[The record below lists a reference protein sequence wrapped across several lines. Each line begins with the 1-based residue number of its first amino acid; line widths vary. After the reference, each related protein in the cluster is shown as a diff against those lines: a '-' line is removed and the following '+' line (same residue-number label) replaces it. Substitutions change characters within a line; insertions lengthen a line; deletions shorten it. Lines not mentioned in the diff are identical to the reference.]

1 MTPRSTALPLACHL
15 PLHRG
20 CGCPSASPALNCRIA
35 HHRVD
40 MLRVGA
46 DATRKTVQNLFSEY
60 LPADGTNAAVNWQDY
75 GTSRWQLWNKIT
87 TIAGVHVRGRSSYF
101 AAREAGYGPHFTCR
115 SSLRAMNRPCSVEL
129 CEARLPSTTLNGLG
143 LLGNGVI
150 FPGAATGWSEG
161 QTGSM
166 SGTGL

>member
-60 LPADGTNAAVNWQDY
+60 LPADGTDAAVNWQDY

-87 TIAGVHVRGRSSYF
+87 TIAGVHVRGRSSHFHF
-101 AAREAGYGPHFTCR
+101 AAREAGSGPSLHSLQR
-115 SSLRAMNRPCSVEL
+115 SIIPAIGALSVKTIDQSLK
-129 CEARLPSTTLNGLG
+129 T
-143 LLGNGVI
+143 
-150 FPGAATGWSEG
+150 
-161 QTGSM
+161 
-166 SGTGL
+166 